1 MTPADFN
8 QLLSSINGLT
18 PQQMRQLRQQLDTRL
33 AQPKK
38 PTAEPSSKPARRP
51 KPAQAPSQPPSIE
64 ELHRKMMA
72 RGLII
77 RLPDPSLDIDDDD
90 DPDNQPVPIRGEPL
104 SETII
109 RERR

>member
-1 MTPADFN
+1 MTHSDFN
-8 QLLSSINGLT
+8 QLLSSIKGLT
-18 PQQMRQLRQQLDTRL
+18 PHQARRLRQQLDREH

-38 PTAEPSSKPARRP
+38 PTAPTTGKAPKRAKPVQTP
-51 KPAQAPSQPPSIE
+51 TKPRSIE

-72 RGLII
+72 RGLIT

-90 DPDNQPVPIRGEPL
+90 SDDQPVSIKGEPL

>member
-1 MTPADFN
+1 MTHTEFN
-8 QLLSSINGLT
+8 HLLSQIKAL
-18 PQQMRQLRQQLDTRL
+18 PPEQMRQLRQQLDHQL

-38 PTAEPSSKPARRP
+38 PTAPTPGKATKRSRPA
-51 KPAQAPSQPPSIE
+51 PAPAKARSIE

-90 DPDNQPVPIRGEPL
+90 PENQPIAIKGEPL

>member
-1 MTPADFN
+1 MTHSDFD
-8 QLLSSINGLT
+8 QLLSCIKALT
-18 PQQMRQLRQQLDTRL
+18 PGQARQLRQQLDRQRTR
-33 AQPKK
+33 PKK
-38 PTAEPSSKPARRP
+38 PTAPTPDSAAKRAKPAE
-51 KPAQAPSQPPSIE
+51 APNQPHSIE

-90 DPDNQPVPIRGEPL
+90 PDDQPVPIEGEPL

>member
-1 MTPADFN
+1 MTRRDFS
-8 QLLSSINGLT
+8 QLLTSIQALT
-18 PQQMRQLRQQLDTRL
+18 PEQVRKLRQQLDRQSS
-33 AQPKK
+33 QPKK
-38 PTAEPSSKPARRP
+38 PTAPTSGKAARRA
-51 KPAQAPSQPPSIE
+51 KPAQAPNKPPSIE

-90 DPDNQPVPIRGEPL
+90 PDDQPVPIEGEPL

>member
-1 MTPADFN
+1 MTHSDFN
-8 QLLSSINGLT
+8 QLLSTIKALS
-18 PQQMRQLRQQLDTRL
+18 PSQVRQLRQQLDKQL

-38 PTAEPSSKPARRP
+38 PTAPTPGKAAKRAKPT
-51 KPAQAPSQPPSIE
+51 QAPNKPISID

-72 RGLII
+72 RGLIT

-90 DPDNQPVPIRGEPL
+90 PDDQPVTIKGEPL

>member
-1 MTPADFN
+1 MTHSDFN
-8 QLLSSINGLT
+8 QLLSSIKALS
-18 PQQMRQLRQQLDTRL
+18 PEQVRQLRQHLDNRL

-38 PTAEPSSKPARRP
+38 PMAPTPGKAARRA
-51 KPAQAPSQPPSIE
+51 KPAQAPNQPPSIE

-72 RGLII
+72 RGLTP

-90 DPDNQPVPIRGEPL
+90 PDDQPVPIKGEPL

>member
-1 MTPADFN
+1 MTHSDFN
-8 QLLSSINGLT
+8 HILASVNSLS
-18 PQQMRQLRQQLDTRL
+18 PEQVRQLRQQLDKQL

-38 PTAEPSSKPARRP
+38 PTAPTPGRAAKRAKPG
-51 KPAQAPSQPPSIE
+51 PAPNKPPSIE

-72 RGLII
+72 RGLIT

-90 DPDNQPVPIRGEPL
+90 PDDQPVPIKGEPL
-104 SETII
+104 SETIL

>member
-1 MTPADFN
+1 MTHTDFN
-8 QLLSSINGLT
+8 QLLSSIKALT
-18 PQQMRQLRQQLDTRL
+18 PEQVRKLRQQLDRQS
-33 AQPKK
+33 AQPRK
-38 PTAEPSSKPARRP
+38 PTAPTPGRAIKRA
-51 KPAQAPSQPPSIE
+51 KPAQTQNEPPSIE

-77 RLPDPSLDIDDDD
+77 HLPDPSLDIDDDD
-90 DPDNQPVPIRGEPL
+90 PDDQPVPIKGEPL